1 MSSRLPRYEALEK
14 EDRIDEIKKKKK
26 KKKSRSVRHLLQAQQ
41 APVPPYGKVVGR
53 PPRHCKLPSTIA
65 RHENGYS
72 TSSVNII
79 ISVNKI
85 IVISCRK
92 TVFNC
97 QFHPFINV
105 SSFYLSFLC
114 FKNEIAHFLNI
125 DRTEISA
132 DFCKTLSKDNQSALI
147 RRITSNF
154 TCRHSINIKT
164 LQVFVF
170 EMPYY
175 MYTNYTIP
183 CVGNCP
189 VKGDFCYQR
198 GILHGNK
205 TANRDY

>member
-1 MSSRLPRYEALEK
+1 MQK
-14 EDRIDEIKKKKK
+14 NC
-26 KKKSRSVRHLLQAQQ
+26 LL
-41 APVPPYGKVVGR
+41 
-53 PPRHCKLPSTIA
+53 LS
-65 RHENGYS
+65 
-72 TSSVNII
+72 
-79 ISVNKI
+79 
-85 IVISCRK
+85 
-92 TVFNC
+92 
-97 QFHPFINV
+97 V
-105 SSFYLSFLC
+105 SSIHKRFLILSKFLC

-132 DFCKTLSKDNQSALI
+132 DFCKTLSKHNQSALI

-198 GILHGNK
+198 GILHGNT
-205 TANRDY
+205 TANRDYSCGESRKSDTYLWRAQGVDRRILCRPCCAYITP